1 MAIQASLKFCF
12 CFFLKFDV
20 LFIIVEEQNPMNE
33 EQAKLAQIKMK
44 RLLQS
49 VYLKYSWNARRWLL
63 KPMLIF

>member
-1 MAIQASLKFCF
+1 
-12 CFFLKFDV
+12 
-20 LFIIVEEQNPMNE
+20 MNE

-49 VYLKYSWNARRWLL
+49 VYLKYSLNARRWLL